1 MSRKEKET
9 PLYDKDKVI
18 RIVKNLITH
27 RNSNLIVKY
36 LEAYDKAVILY
47 KEDQIEL
54 HKDNKSIT
62 YLDISVSLKRREFK
76 EIYRLFMD
84 EVKKRKEAKTLEK
97 FHKLELSLDD
107 NPKNPCGD
115 KPKYP
120 LDKDQEHLLND
131 KSEHPLDD
139 EPEHPVDDIDIIPK
153 AE

>member
-1 MSRKEKET
+1 MSRKEKENQ
-9 PLYDKDKVI
+9 LYDEDKVI

-62 YLDISVSLKRREFK
+62 YLDITVSLKRKEFK
-76 EIYRLFMD
+76 EIFRLFMD

-97 FHKLELSLDD
+97 FDKLARSLDD
-107 NPKNPCGD
+107 ESEHPITD
-115 KPKYP
+115 KSEQVIVDEPEHP
-120 LDKDQEHLLND
+120 LDNEH
-131 KSEHPLDD
+131 EHPLDD
-139 EPEHPVDDIDIIPK
+139 
-153 AE
+153 